1 MKASLQWIREILPRL
16 PDDAARVAQRLT
28 DAGLEVESTHDQ
40 AAAFAHLVAVE
51 IRAIE
56 PHPNADKLRL
66 VTVWDGRAEHRI
78 VCGAP
83 HLELGSKVP
92 LAKLGAE
99 LPGGLVIAAREIR
112 GVPSEGM
119 LCSASEL
126 GLSQDG
132 SGLYLLPPK
141 TKPGRPLAEVLG
153 QTDVVLDVAPPANR
167 ADLLSHHG
175 LARELAALFELDQPE
190 VKTKLKESKSKA
202 DAQVEIVAQ
211 DRCPR
216 YLGRVIDGVA
226 VGPSPAPVVQRL
238 AALGIRSI
246 SNVVD
251 ATNLVLMELGHP
263 LHAFDLERLAESRV
277 VVRRAAEGEALTTL
291 DGVART
297 LSADDL
303 VIADAARPIALAG
316 VMGGGD
322 SEVGPTTTRI
332 LLESAHFEARGVR
345 RTAKRHGLHTE
356 ASHRFERGTDPAMV
370 EAALD
375 RCAQLIME
383 LAGGSIRKGV
393 ISAGRARSKPVVVS
407 IRPERATA
415 VLGRAVDR
423 AEIRRTLGGL
433 GLSKAEAPRASSKK
447 ASKASKKKPGGT
459 VLHFEVPSW
468 RSDLSRE
475 VDLIEELARIAGFG
489 VIPTVLPGAGG
500 AVKAQPAAVDPLDD
514 VRRALVAEGYHEAIS
529 LAFASPSQLQAIG
542 LDLDSAVVVAN
553 PLGEESALMRPSL
566 LPALLKATR
575 HNQAMSR
582 TDVRLFEV
590 GRSFRWGAVHR
601 NPADGVHSDRN
612 PADGV
617 HSADGLPEETTR
629 AAIVLRGRRGAAG
642 WWGGNELSDVF
653 DLKGAVEAVLEAFAV
668 EATFAPV
675 SRPWLHPRSAGELRG
690 PDGAVLGELG
700 ELHPD
705 VAERLDLDGPPVF
718 VAELSVDAL
727 AAARGA
733 VRKMRPL
740 PRFPAVARDLSFFV
754 DRSIPAGELLAS
766 VRQAAGGALEQVGL
780 FDVYEGKG
788 VPDGERS
795 VAVTMAFRAADRTLT
810 DAEIDAAQTAIIAA
824 LEGTHRA
831 RVRKA

>member
-16 PDDAARVAQRLT
+16 PADAARVAQRLT

-40 AAAFAHLVAVE
+40 AAAFASLVAVE

-66 VTVWDGRAEHRI
+66 VTVWDGKAEHRI

-83 HLELGSKVP
+83 HLELNSKVP
-92 LAKLGAE
+92 LAKLGAK

-126 GLSQDG
+126 GLSHSGAPSLPKDG

-153 QTDVVLDVAPPANR
+153 QTDVIFDIAPPANR

-175 LARELAALFELDQPE
+175 LARELAALFDLDQPTT
-190 VKTKLKESKSKA
+190 KTKVKESKTKA
-202 DAQVEIVAQ
+202 QATVEIAAT

-216 YLGRVIDGVA
+216 YLGRVIEGVA

-263 LHAFDLERLAESRV
+263 LHAFDLDKLAEGRV
-277 VVRRAAEGEALTTL
+277 IVRRATEGEALTTL

-322 SEVGPTTTRI
+322 SEVGPGTTRI

-345 RTAKRHGLHTE
+345 RTGKRHGLHTE
-356 ASHRFERGTDPAMV
+356 ASHRFERGTDPDMV
-370 EAALD
+370 EVALD
-375 RCAQLIME
+375 RCAQLIVE
-383 LAGGSIRKGV
+383 LAGGAVSKGV
-393 ISAGRARSKPVVVS
+393 ISAGRGRSKPVVAS

-415 VLGRAVDR
+415 FLGRPVDR
-423 AEIRRTLGGL
+423 AEIRRTLGAL
-433 GLSKAEAPRASSKK
+433 GLTKAEAPRASKAK
-447 ASKASKKKPGGT
+447 ASKGAKAGKKGEGA
-459 VLHFEVPSW
+459 LHFEVPSW
-468 RSDLSRE
+468 RADLSRE

-489 VIPTVLPGAGG
+489 LIPTVLPGAGG
-500 AVKAQPAAVDPLDD
+500 AVRAQPAPLDPLDD

-542 LDLDSAVVVAN
+542 LDQASAVVVAN
-553 PLGEESALMRPSL
+553 PLGEESALLRPSL

-590 GRSFRWGAVHR
+590 GRSFRWSPL
-601 NPADGVHSDRN
+601 NPADGV
-612 PADGV
+612 A
-617 HSADGLPEETTR
+617 SADGLPEETSR

-642 WWGGNELSDVF
+642 WWGGNEQADVF
-653 DLKGAVEAVLEAFAV
+653 DLKGAVEAVLEAFGI
-668 EATFAPV
+668 EATFAAL
-675 SRPWLHPRSAGELRG
+675 SRPWLHPRSAGEIRG
-690 PDGAVLGELG
+690 PGGAVLGELG

-705 VAERLDLDGPPVF
+705 VAQRLDLDGPPVF

-754 DRSIPAGELLAS
+754 GRAVPAGELLAT
-766 VRQAAGGALEQVGL
+766 VRQAAGAALEEVRL

-795 VAVTMAFRAADRTLT
+795 VAVTMAFRALDRTLT
-810 DAEIDAAQTAIIAA
+810 DAEVDAAQGAVIAA
-824 LEGTHRA
+824 LEGTHQA
-831 RVRKA
+831 RVRQA